1 MRPRRPLPHP
11 VDWPPASPQASPARM
26 KLLIDFFPILLF
38 FVTFKFFDDQQQGI
52 LAATAVIIV
61 ATGVQV
67 AITWAM
73 KRRVEKLHLI
83 TLALVVVFG
92 GATLLLEDEMFI
104 KWKPSVVNWLFGL
117 AFLGSHYFGERNL
130 VERLM
135 GSSLR
140 LPSEIWARLN
150 FAWVL
155 FFLAMGLLNLYV
167 VYRFDTDTWVNFK
180 LFGLMGLTLLFVL
193 AQALYLARHMQEERT
208 GE

>member
-1 MRPRRPLPHP
+1 
-11 VDWPPASPQASPARM
+11 M
-26 KLLIDFFPILLF
+26 KLLLDFFPIALF

-67 AITWAM
+67 AITWAI

-140 LPSEIWARLN
+140 LPSEVWARLN

-167 VYRFDTDTWVNFK
+167 VYSFDTDTWVNFK

>member
-1 MRPRRPLPHP
+1 
-11 VDWPPASPQASPARM
+11 M

-38 FVTFKFFDDQQQGI
+38 FITFKLFEDQQEGI

-73 KRRVEKLHLI
+73 KRRVEKMHLI

-104 KWKPSVVNWLFGL
+104 KWKPSVVNWLFAL
-117 AFLGSHYFGERNL
+117 AFLGSHFFGERNL
-130 VERLM
+130 VARGM

-140 LPSEIWARLN
+140 LPAAVWARLN

-155 FFLAMGLLNLYV
+155 FFLSMGLLNLYV

-193 AQALYLARHMQEERT
+193 GQALYLARHLGEE
-208 GE
+208 GAEE

>member
-1 MRPRRPLPHP
+1 
-11 VDWPPASPQASPARM
+11 M

-38 FVTFKFFDDQQQGI
+38 FITFKLFDDQQQGI

-67 AITWAM
+67 AITWAW
-73 KRRVEKLHLI
+73 KRKVEKMHLI

-117 AFLGSHYFGERNL
+117 AFLGSHFFGERNL

-135 GSSLR
+135 GSSLH
-140 LPSEIWARLN
+140 LPSEIWVRLN

-167 VYRFDTDTWVNFK
+167 VYSFDTDTWVNFK

-193 AQALYLARHMQEERT
+193 GQAFYLARHL
-208 GE
+208 GEGHAKD